1 MKSDELLDAI
11 GEAKDEYVQDVR
23 NAKVKKM
30 PGWAKWTSAIAACL
44 VLTIGVSLFFGGMG
58 GNAGSG
64 GDDDLKYMYYVGPV
78 LPLTVQG
85 DASGLSA
92 TRNVDYNFSG
102 YYTYQESY
110 DDSNGEPVY
119 YDRYDNKAYVTD
131 SYVLTNESGEDKTV
145 TLLYP
150 HIGNMREYINYPSI
164 TVDGNPITAT
174 MHPGPYSGGFEGAW
188 GSNEA
193 GTVNIDA
200 LDCFEG
206 YQTLL
211 STDAYMNSAFD
222 SFPVLDQKVYVY
234 HMHDFV
240 YSEFDGEGSPTLS
253 FDFYVDY
260 DKTFV
265 FSYGTNGAS
274 WDYESGYCSRRKG
287 DIQYHP
293 NVAPERQHPDDGYII
308 LLGEDLEEYTLQ
320 GYQDGGCDPGEE
332 LDDLNCTI
340 TRYESTL
347 GEVLAELMPEYLEE
361 MIEQL
366 DSERFG
372 VEPPAGIPSKELYLG
387 LAAELLESYGQIG
400 TTPVERYDSGMLED
414 IFSAV
419 YSNGRVIYFSFE
431 VTIPAGE
438 SITVVAGQP
447 KDASMDY
454 VGKDKGKD
462 GFDMATRLGSNLTF
476 TEQTASICRY
486 EEIEIIAQNFGFDLE
501 NGITEVTLDLSQDHY
516 WMQVRKVQEE

>member
-11 GEAKDEYVQDVR
+11 GEARDEYVQDTR

-58 GNAGSG
+58 ANSGGG

-85 DASGLSA
+85 DASGITA
-92 TRNVDYNFSG
+92 ARNVDYNFSE
-102 YYTYQESY
+102 YCTYQESY
-110 DDSNGEPVY
+110 ENSKGELVY
-119 YDRYDNKAYVTD
+119 YDCYDNMAYVTD
-131 SYVLTNESGEDKTV
+131 SYIITNQSDEDITV

-150 HIGNMREYINYPSI
+150 HIGDMQNYTSYPRI
-164 TVDGNPITAT
+164 TVNGNPVTAT
-174 MHPGPYSGGFEGAW
+174 MHPGPYTGGFEGVW
-188 GSNEA
+188 GSNRP
-193 GTVNIDA
+193 GTINIDA
-200 LDCFEG
+200 IDCFEG

-211 STDAYMNSAFD
+211 STDSYSDSAFD
-222 SFPVLDQKVYVY
+222 LFPVLDQKVYVY
-234 HMHDFV
+234 QMHEFV
-240 YSEFDGEGSPTLS
+240 YSEFDGDGSPTLS
-253 FDFYVDY
+253 FDFYIDY
-260 DKTFV
+260 DKTYV
-265 FSYGTNGAS
+265 FSYGTNGCS

-287 DIQYHP
+287 GIEYRP
-293 NVAPERQHPDDGYII
+293 KVAPELQHPDDGYII

-332 LDDLNCTI
+332 LDDLSCTI

-347 GEVLAELMPEYLEE
+347 GEVLAELMPQYMDE
-361 MIEQL
+361 MFNQL
-366 DSERFG
+366 DANGFC
-372 VEPPAGIPSKELYLG
+372 VKPPEGITAKELYLG
-387 LAAELLESYGQIG
+387 LAAELLQTYGQIG
-400 TTPVERYDSGMLED
+400 TTPVERYDNGMLEN

-419 YSNGRVIYFSFE
+419 DSDGRVIYFSFE

-438 SITVVAGQP
+438 SIVVIAGQP
-447 KDASMDY
+447 KDASVDY

-476 TEQTASICRY
+476 TEQTASICRF

-501 NGITEVTLDLSQDHY
+501 NGITEVTLDLNQDHY
-516 WMQVRKVQEE
+516 WMQVRKIRKE